1 MAAKVI
7 AVAGGVSEEL
17 REQFETSSLPPRN
30 ATKAVLYTINRV
42 ILTALLSRFPQEIGL
57 RAIYLRGTRVGEQ
70 EPEVVR
76 GIEGSRCLPRAQTS
90 LQKTTHPRAD
100 CGKQIILKL
109 CLLEHDDKDSAVI
122 Y

>member
-17 REQFETSSLPPRN
+17 REELETSSLPPRN

-42 ILTALLSRFPQEIGL
+42 ILTALLCRFPQEIGFK
-57 RAIYLRGTRVGEQ
+57 AIYLRGMRVGEQ
-70 EPEVVR
+70 EPEESCGVCLER
-76 GIEGSRCLPRAQTS
+76 NGPHSRKPRTRAQI
-90 LQKTTHPRAD
+90 A
-100 CGKQIILKL
+100 GKQITLKL
-109 CLLEHDDKDSAVI
+109 CLLEYDDKDSAVI

>member
-17 REQFETSSLPPRN
+17 REELETSSLPPRN

-42 ILTALLSRFPQEIGL
+42 ILTALLCRFPQEIGFK
-57 RAIYLRGTRVGEQ
+57 AIYLRGMRVGEQ
-70 EPEVVR
+70 EPE
-76 GIEGSRCLPRAQTS
+76 ESFWCLPRAQRTS
-90 LQKTTHPRAD
+90 LQKNTHPCAD